1 MIRVFNHYIPQQA
14 IFLLVLEVL
23 LFILSIYLGI
33 SLRFLESPP
42 NVPLLEPLLPQA
54 LLFAFIMVSVMTAFG
69 LYELEVREEVWQMV
83 LRVSTAFMVGLI
95 GMTLVFYI
103 LPSLNIGRGIL
114 AISFLFSLAGVI
126 LLRLAFFQWAHLEIL
141 KPRVLVL
148 GTGTR
153 AAKIDPVLKTPEG
166 SRLNIIGYLPLGG
179 THHYVD
185 QEKILVDLEPLPTLV
200 DKYRI
205 DEVVLALRER
215 RGALP
220 IDELLE
226 CKLKGTR
233 IIELSTFFERERGRV
248 QLESLNPS
256 WLILSE
262 GFRFGL
268 YRDAVKRIFDIVASS
283 LLLLVTL
290 PIMAITA
297 ALIMLESGRPILYRQ
312 ERVGQ
317 GGEIFTILKY
327 RSMAVDAERDGK
339 PLWASQNDTR
349 VTRVG
354 KIIRKL
360 RIDELPQIFNVFMG
374 KMSFVG
380 PRPER
385 AFFVSQLIT
394 EIPYYSA
401 RHTVK
406 PGITGW
412 SQIKYP
418 YGASVEDAIQKLQYD
433 LYYIKNHSLFLDLM
447 ILFQTA
453 RVVLW
458 GRGAR

>member
-1 MIRVFNHYIPQQA
+1 MIRIFNHYVPPAVILLLALEATLFVLA
-14 IFLLVLEVL
+14 IFLGV
-23 LFILSIYLGI
+23 Y
-33 SLRFLESPP
+33 LRFLELSPTGSVLQP
-42 NVPLLEPLLPQA
+42 WLPQA
-54 LLFAFIMVSVMTAFG
+54 FLYSFVMISVMTAFG
-69 LYELEVREEVWQMV
+69 LYEFESRDEVWQIV
-83 LRVSTAFMVGLI
+83 LRVSSAFMVGLI
-95 GMTLVFYI
+95 VMTLFFYVFPA
-103 LPSLNIGRGIL
+103 LSIGRGVL
-114 AISFLFSLAGVI
+114 AISFLISLSGVI
-126 LLRLAFFQWAHLEIL
+126 VLRLAFLQWTHLGIM
-141 KPRVLVL
+141 KPRLLIL

-153 AAKIDPVLKTPEG
+153 AAKIHSVLTPDG
-166 SRLNIIGYLPLGG
+166 GRLNIVGYLPLGG

-185 QEKILVDLEPLPTLV
+185 QSKILTDTGPLSDIVT
-200 DKYRI
+200 KYRV
-205 DEVVLALRER
+205 DEIVLAVRDR

-220 IDELLE
+220 VDELLE
-226 CKLKGTR
+226 CKLKGVR

-256 WLILSE
+256 WMILSE

-268 YRDAVKRIFDIVASS
+268 YRDAVKRVFDVGASAV
-283 LLLLVTL
+283 LLLLTL
-290 PIMAITA
+290 PIMGLTA
-297 ALIMLESGRPILYRQ
+297 LLILLESGGPILYRQ

-317 GGEIFTILKY
+317 GGAIFTMLKF
-327 RSMAVDAERDGK
+327 RSMTVNAEQDGR
-339 PLWASQNDTR
+339 PLWAAPNDAR

-354 KIIRKL
+354 RIIRKL
-360 RIDELPQIFNVFMG
+360 RIDELPQVFNVFMG
-374 KMSFVG
+374 TMSFVG

-385 AFFVSQLIT
+385 AFFVSQLIA

-418 YGASVEDAIQKLQYD
+418 YGASIDDAIQKLQYD
-433 LYYIKNHSLFLDLM
+433 LYYIKNHGLFLDLM

-453 RVVLW
+453 RVILW

>member
-1 MIRVFNHYIPQQA
+1 MIRVFHHYVPPAVILLLALEATLFVLA
-14 IFLLVLEVL
+14 IFLGV
-23 LFILSIYLGI
+23 Y
-33 SLRFLESPP
+33 LRFLELSPTGSVLQP
-42 NVPLLEPLLPQA
+42 WLPQA
-54 LLFAFIMVSVMTAFG
+54 FLYSFVMISVMTAFG
-69 LYELEVREEVWQMV
+69 LYEFESRDEVWQIV
-83 LRVSTAFMVGLI
+83 LRVSSAFMVGLI
-95 GMTLVFYI
+95 VMTLFFYVFPA
-103 LPSLNIGRGIL
+103 LSIGRGVL
-114 AISFLFSLAGVI
+114 AISFLISLSGVI
-126 LLRLAFFQWAHLEIL
+126 VLRLAFLQWTHLGIM
-141 KPRVLVL
+141 KPRLLVL

-153 AAKIDPVLKTPEG
+153 AAKINAVVRVDKG
-166 SRLNIIGYLPLGG
+166 GRLNIVGYLPLGG

-185 QEKILVDLEPLPTLV
+185 QSKILSETGPLSAIVT
-200 DKYRI
+200 KYRV
-205 DEVVLALRER
+205 DEIVLAVRDR

-220 IDELLE
+220 VDELLE
-226 CKLKGTR
+226 CKLKGVR

-256 WLILSE
+256 WMILSE

-268 YRDAVKRIFDIVASS
+268 YRDAVKRVFDVGASAV
-283 LLLLVTL
+283 LLLLTL
-290 PIMAITA
+290 PIMGLTA
-297 ALIMLESGRPILYRQ
+297 LFILLESGGPILYRQ

-317 GGEIFTILKY
+317 GGAIFTMLKF
-327 RSMAVDAERDGK
+327 RSMTVNAEKDGR
-339 PLWASQNDTR
+339 PLWAAQNDAR

-354 KIIRKL
+354 RIIRKL
-360 RIDELPQIFNVFMG
+360 RIDELPQVFNVFMG
-374 KMSFVG
+374 TMSFVG

-385 AFFVSQLIT
+385 AFFVSQLIA

-418 YGASVEDAIQKLQYD
+418 YGASIEDAIQKLQYD
-433 LYYIKNHSLFLDLM
+433 LYYIKNHGLFLDLM

-453 RVVLW
+453 RVILW

>member
-1 MIRVFNHYIPQQA
+1 MIRVFHHYVPRAVILLLALEATLFVLA
-14 IFLLVLEVL
+14 IFLGV
-23 LFILSIYLGI
+23 Y
-33 SLRFLESPP
+33 LRFLELSPTGSALQP
-42 NVPLLEPLLPQA
+42 WLPQA
-54 LLFAFIMVSVMTAFG
+54 FLYSFVMISVMTAFG
-69 LYELEVREEVWQMV
+69 LYEFESRDEVWQIV
-83 LRVSTAFMVGLI
+83 LRVSSAFMVGLI
-95 GMTLVFYI
+95 VMTLFFYVFPA
-103 LPSLNIGRGIL
+103 LSIGRGVL
-114 AISFLFSLAGVI
+114 AISFLISLSGVI
-126 LLRLAFFQWAHLEIL
+126 VLRLAFLQWTHLGIM
-141 KPRVLVL
+141 KPRLLVL

-153 AAKIDPVLKTPEG
+153 AAKINAVVRVDKG
-166 SRLNIIGYLPLGG
+166 GRLNIVGYLPLGG

-185 QEKILVDLEPLPTLV
+185 QSKILSETGPLSDIVT
-200 DKYRI
+200 KYRV
-205 DEVVLALRER
+205 DEIVLAVRDR

-220 IDELLE
+220 VDELLE
-226 CKLKGTR
+226 CKLKGVR

-256 WLILSE
+256 WMILSE

-268 YRDAVKRIFDIVASS
+268 YRDAIKRVFDVGASAV
-283 LLLLVTL
+283 LLILTL
-290 PIMAITA
+290 PIMGLTA
-297 ALIMLESGRPILYRQ
+297 LFIFLESGGPILYRQ

-317 GGEIFTILKY
+317 GGAIFTMLKF
-327 RSMAVDAERDGK
+327 RSMTVNAEKDGR
-339 PLWASQNDTR
+339 PLWAAQNDAR

-354 KIIRKL
+354 RIIRKL
-360 RIDELPQIFNVFMG
+360 RIDELPQVFNVFMG
-374 KMSFVG
+374 TMSFVG

-385 AFFVSQLIT
+385 AFFVSQLIA

-418 YGASVEDAIQKLQYD
+418 YGASIEDAIQKLQYD
-433 LYYIKNHSLFLDLM
+433 LYYIKNHGLFLDLM

-453 RVVLW
+453 RVILW